1 MLDAYRLKLD
11 PRRIVSTLSVGERQR
26 IEIVRALLLNPRLL
40 IMDEPT
46 SVLTPQEVEQLF
58 ETLRKLAA
66 SGCSILYIS
75 HKLHE
80 IVALCD
86 TATILRGGK
95 VVAECDPKQRD
106 VALDG
111 RDDDR
116 RQPEGDLA
124 SRRSAPFGAAEA
136 RRAQASAC
144 RSTASSASR

>member
-1 MLDAYRLKLD
+1 
-11 PRRIVSTLSVGERQR
+11 
-26 IEIVRALLLNPRLL
+26 
-40 IMDEPT
+40 MDEPT

-58 ETLRKLAA
+58 ETLKRLAA

-95 VVAECDPKQRD
+95 VVAHCDPEARD
-106 VALDG
+106 LAFDG

-116 RQPEGDLA
+116 REPEGNRQARGTRYGPPKL
-124 SRRSAPFGAAEA
+124 R
-136 RRAQASAC
+136 RRAEPA
-144 RSTASSASR
+144 RSRANSASR